1 MGKRELYL
9 IKDCAAVR
17 LASPYGR
24 GAPAGGG
31 EGPLSHGRCRASSP
45 KGGAKCILPNSPDVP
60 QKGNA
65 LLPGGRGHPPLREA
79 GSPFVHFQIS
89 RRDTIIVNCQLS

>member
-1 MGKRELYL
+1 MRRLS
-9 IKDCAAVR
+9 

-45 KGGAKCILPNSPDVP
+45 KGGAKYILPNSPDVP
-60 QKGNA
+60 KKETHCFRAVGDIR
-65 LLPGGRGHPPLREA
+65 PYGRREVPLFIFKYPE
-79 GSPFVHFQIS
+79 GIPSLS
-89 RRDTIIVNCQLS
+89 IINYQLSIQ